1 MFKLSDS
8 RMPALLIAGFTAAF
22 GCWYLCFW
30 KDDWMMALGSN
41 VLQIAAGIFGAY
53 WTLRVGLRLFGKRRT
68 FWLLLA
74 AGLIINAC
82 TNVQVL
88 YKQFSSM
95 EEAYSGF
102 SYICWL
108 IGYLF
113 FLAALLCKYRA
124 VRARSAR
131 AAYIFNILVFA
142 ITAASASI
150 HFVINP
156 IIAINGE
163 AQLAN
168 FLTIAYPVA
177 SLSLFLVALILYYS
191 ALQKG
196 LMRPA
201 LRYVVQGMLLQ
212 VVGDTGYAYLSQRG
226 ASQSGRLC
234 DLLWVLALL
243 MIGLGGYCAKKG
255 QPPDS
260 IRHAEPGEAESRQTQ
275 PHLAPATQSAE
286 VKESVFP
293 YASVVVLV
301 VLFVISSRWDFNALS
316 LGLLVLFVLVM
327 GRQLLMMRALNKLMG
342 EYRHLAFHDPLTG
355 LRNRISFKQ
364 DLEQTIGRPG
374 VRAGLLL
381 IDLDRFKAINDTLGH
396 QAGDRILVQTAE
408 RLRRSVGDRVPLYRL
423 GGDEFVIVLTDAAD
437 SWCAAASERILMHF
451 REPFQFEDTE
461 IIVTPSIGIS
471 IFPDNGDT
479 SEDLLKYADA
489 AMYLAKESG
498 KNSFRFYDTE
508 LHAILARKV
517 KLENELTRAIER
529 RQFKLHY
536 QPKVALHSK
545 RIVGM
550 EALLR
555 WEHPELGAISP
566 AEFIPIAEET
576 GQIVAIGDWVLE
588 QACAQNKAWQDKGFP
603 SLCVSVNVSVRQ
615 FQHREFLLSVR
626 KILQRTGL
634 PAAYLELEITESIM
648 QNIKESTEVLQGLR
662 KMGIGASIDDFG
674 TGYSSLYIIPK
685 LPIDTIKIDK
695 SFIDDIDN
703 RHQLAMLKTII
714 DIGLSLDLNVVAEGI
729 ESEHQQQVLIESGC
743 PIGQGYLY
751 SRPVCAQTFE
761 EMLAASMVAAASAER
776 E

>member
-1 MFKLSDS
+1 MFKLRDS

-22 GCWYLCFW
+22 GCWYLLFW
-30 KDDWMMALGSN
+30 EDDWMMALGSN
-41 VLQIAAGIFGAY
+41 VLQIAAGVFGAY
-53 WTLRVGLRLFGKRRT
+53 WTLGAGLRLIGKHRT

-74 AGLIINAC
+74 AGLIINAV

-88 YKQFSSM
+88 YKQLSSM
-95 EEAYSGF
+95 DDDYSGF

-113 FLAALLCKYRA
+113 FLAALLGKYRA
-124 VRARSAR
+124 VGARSAR
-131 AAYIFNILVFA
+131 VGYIFNILVFTV
-142 ITAASASI
+142 TAASASI

-163 AQLAN
+163 APLVN

-177 SLSLFLVALILYYS
+177 SLSLFLMALILYYS

-196 LMRPA
+196 VMSPA
-201 LRYVVQGMLLQ
+201 LRNVVQGMLLQ
-212 VVGDTGYAYLSQRG
+212 VSGDTGYAYLSQQG
-226 ASQSGRLC
+226 AHQSGRLC

-243 MIGLGGYCAKKG
+243 MVGLGGYRAKEG
-255 QPPDS
+255 RPASAPNS
-260 IRHAEPGEAESRQTQ
+260 ESEEAEGRHAP
-275 PHLAPATQSAE
+275 PHLVPAAQGPE
-286 VKESVFP
+286 INESVFP
-293 YASVVVLV
+293 YASVAALV
-301 VLFVISSRWDFNALS
+301 VLFIISSRWDFNALS

-327 GRQLLMMRALNKLMG
+327 GRQLRMMRVLNKLMG

-355 LRNRISFKQ
+355 LKNRISFKQ
-364 DLEQTIGRPG
+364 DLEQTIGKPD

-408 RLRRSVGDRVPLYRL
+408 RLRRSVGTRAPLYRL

-437 SWCAAASERILMHF
+437 SWCAAASERILKHF
-451 REPFQFEDTE
+451 REPFRFEDTE

-529 RQFKLHY
+529 RQLKLHY

-555 WEHPELGAISP
+555 WEHPELGAVSP

-588 QACAQNKAWQDKGFP
+588 QACAQNKAWQDKGLP

-626 KILQRTGL
+626 KVLQRTGL

-648 QNIKESTEVLQGLR
+648 QNIKESTEVLHGLR

-703 RHQLAMLKTII
+703 RHQLSMLKAII
-714 DIGLSLDLNVVAEGI
+714 DIGLNLDLNVVAEGI
-729 ESEHQQQVLIESGC
+729 ESEHQQQVLLESGC

-761 EMLAASMVAAASAER
+761 EMLAASMEAAAAE
-776 E
+776 EGD